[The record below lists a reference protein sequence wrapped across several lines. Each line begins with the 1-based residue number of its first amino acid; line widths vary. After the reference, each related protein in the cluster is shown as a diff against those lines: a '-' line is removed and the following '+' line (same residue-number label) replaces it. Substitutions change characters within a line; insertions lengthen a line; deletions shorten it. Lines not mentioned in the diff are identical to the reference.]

1 MADKL
6 PPTPP
11 KGKQPRSVESYL
23 RPDVVQQVQR
33 LDLRARFIVEG
44 FLSGL
49 HGSPFQG
56 FSVEFSEH
64 RRYTPGDDIKDIDS
78 VYDAYRVIPGGGG

>member
-1 MADKL
+1 MAG
-6 PPTPP
+6 TE
-11 KGKQPRSVESYL
+11 RYL
-23 RPDVVQQVQR
+23 RPDVIRTISR

-64 RRYTPGDDIKDIDS
+64 RKYVPGDDIKDIDWG
-78 VYDAYRVIPGGGG
+78 VYAKPRNIMSRSSRPRPPCRGGW